1 MHRVLLYSKHRFLPM
16 STSLKQKTISGVIWS
31 SLQRFGT
38 MGISFISNIVLAR
51 LLTPDDYGC
60 IGMLM
65 IFIALSNTF
74 IDGGFGSALIQKKRP
89 TQEDYSTIFYWNI
102 FLGIILY
109 GVLYL
114 CSPLIADFYNIPLLS
129 KVLRVQGV
137 VLIVNAFGIIQ
148 ANQLRK
154 QLKFKSIAQVSLT
167 ASIVSVIVAI
177 AMAYMGCGV
186 WSLVAQ
192 QIAMPLVSTLLYW
205 ANSSWRPSWVF
216 SWNSFRELF
225 GFGSFILLSSLLN
238 TFCNNLTGLLIGKF
252 FNSSS
257 MGYFTQAKKLEDV
270 FSTSIEAVVLQ
281 VTYPVLVEVK
291 DNFERLRGALRQFN
305 TLLLFVIAPLML
317 LLNLLATP
325 VITLLLGKQW
335 LPAVPYLKVL
345 AFQGIAFGLQGVNS
359 NAIASIGHS
368 KVLFDATIIK
378 RVVQVFLLLL
388 GMYYGGIMGLL
399 WGTTLF
405 SYFAAF
411 YNSALVHKY
420 IGYRLLGQ
428 LKDLLPII
436 VLNAVSYV
444 LAYSLHFIVE
454 EDSIL
459 LYSLMIMVYI
469 ASYVWLSLLFK
480 INAITHIREVVDRLT
495 IRNN

>member
-1 MHRVLLYSKHRFLPM
+1 M

-89 TQEDYSTIFYWNI
+89 TSEDYSTIFFWNI
-102 FLGIILY
+102 FLSLLLY
-109 GVLYL
+109 GVLFL
-114 CSPLIADFYNIPLLS
+114 CAPLIANFYDIPLLS
-129 KVLRVQGV
+129 KVLRVQGI

-167 ASIVSVIVAI
+167 ASIISVIVAI
-177 AMAYMGCGV
+177 AMAYVGCGV

-192 QIAMPLVSTLLYW
+192 QIVMPLATTVLYW
-205 ANSSWRPSWVF
+205 VYSSWRPLWVF
-216 SWNSFRELF
+216 SKSSFKELF
-225 GFGSFILLSSLLN
+225 GFGSFILLSNLIN

-257 MGYFTQAKKLEDV
+257 MGYFTQAKKLEEI
-270 FSTSIEAVVLQ
+270 FSTSLETVVLQ

-291 DNFERLRGALRQFN
+291 DNYERLRNALQQFN
-305 TLLLFVIAPLML
+305 TLLLYVIAPLML

-325 VITLLLGKQW
+325 VITILLGEQW
-335 LPAVPYLKVL
+335 LPAVPFLEVL
-345 AFQGIAFGLQGVNS
+345 AFQGIAISLQGVNS
-359 NAIASIGHS
+359 NAITSIGRS
-368 KVLFDATIIK
+368 KTIFKATIVK
-378 RVVQVFLLLL
+378 RVVQILLLIFGL
-388 GMYYGGIMGLL
+388 YFGGIMGLL

-405 SYFAAF
+405 SYFAVF
-411 YNSALVHKY
+411 YNGILVHKY
-420 IGYRLLGQ
+420 IGYTLLRQ
-428 LKDLLPII
+428 FKDLLPTIG
-436 VLNAVSYV
+436 LNVISYM
-444 LAYSLHFIVE
+444 LTYSLHYVVKGEGFLLYCMMVIVYIG
-454 EDSIL
+454 SYIL
-459 LYSLMIMVYI
+459 LSV
-469 ASYVWLSLLFK
+469 VFK
-480 INAITHIREVVDRLT
+480 IDVIAHVKEVVNRFVK
-495 IRNN
+495 RKK

>member
-1 MHRVLLYSKHRFLPM
+1 M

-89 TQEDYSTIFYWNI
+89 TSEDYSTIFYWNI
-102 FLGIILY
+102 FLSIILY

-114 CSPLIADFYNIPLLS
+114 CSPLIADFYNLPLLS

-137 VLIVNAFGIIQ
+137 VLIVNACGIIQ

-167 ASIVSVIVAI
+167 ASIISVIVAI

-192 QIAMPLVSTLLYW
+192 QIVMPLVTTVLYW
-205 ANSSWRPSWVF
+205 VYSSWRPLWVF
-216 SWNSFRELF
+216 SKSSFKELF
-225 GFGSFILLSSLLN
+225 GFGSFILLSNLIN

-257 MGYFTQAKKLEDV
+257 MGYFTQAKKLEEI
-270 FSTSIEAVVLQ
+270 FSTSIETVVLQ

-291 DNFERLRGALRQFN
+291 DNYERLRNVLQQFN
-305 TLLLFVIAPLML
+305 TLLLYVIAPLML

-325 VITLLLGKQW
+325 VIKILLGEQW
-335 LPAVPYLKVL
+335 LPAVPFLEVL
-345 AFQGIAFGLQGVNS
+345 AFQGIAISLQGVNS
-359 NAIASIGHS
+359 NAITSIGRS
-368 KVLFDATIIK
+368 KVFFNATIVK
-378 RVVQVFLLLL
+378 RVVQIFLLLL
-388 GMYYGGIMGLL
+388 GMYFGGIMGLL

-405 SYFAAF
+405 SYFAAL
-411 YNSALVHKY
+411 YNGFLVHKY
-420 IGYRLLGQ
+420 IGYTLFRQ
-428 LKDLLPII
+428 FKDLLPII
-436 VLNAVSYV
+436 GLNFVSYMF
-444 LAYSLHFIVE
+444 AYALHFIVKE
-454 EDSIL
+454 ESFIL
-459 LYSLMIMVYI
+459 YVMMIIVYI
-469 ASYVWLSLLFK
+469 GSYVLFSLLFK
-480 INAITHIREVVDRLT
+480 LNTMTHVKEVLNRFVKRK
-495 IRNN
+495 N